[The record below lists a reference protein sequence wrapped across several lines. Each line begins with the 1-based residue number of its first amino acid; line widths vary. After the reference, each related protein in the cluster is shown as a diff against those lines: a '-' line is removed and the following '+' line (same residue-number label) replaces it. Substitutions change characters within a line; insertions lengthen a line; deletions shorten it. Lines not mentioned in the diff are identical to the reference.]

1 MGSEEHNDPQ
11 KYLARPN
18 SRSLKQPGPLDP
30 VMRVV
35 QLFLAGVIGLAFV
48 GFVVG
53 IRQGAPAPE
62 PKPVIRDAPEVH
74 PDAIPATA
82 YRDFDRRWLGPNR
95 EWKTT
100 LASLEQ
106 PSLDLF
112 TKPERSEA
120 ALHEVLVARAGRRAF
135 DGAPPVVPHPIDQLS
150 TASCLACH
158 GDAIA
163 IGSSP
168 DGIVRATKISHGML
182 SNCTQ
187 CHIEQQAAQL
197 EKTQQQQNTFV
208 GRPAPLRG
216 RRAWNG
222 APPTVPHTV
231 FMRETCLSCHGPAS
245 AEPIRT
251 THAWRTNCLQCH
263 APSAILDQMAD
274 NDRFSWP
281 AAPLVDGAN
290 SISGSQP

>member
-1 MGSEEHNDPQ
+1 
-11 KYLARPN
+11 
-18 SRSLKQPGPLDP
+18 
-30 VMRVV
+30 MRAV
-35 QLFLAGVIGLAFV
+35 QLSLAGVIGLAFV

-53 IRQGAPAPE
+53 IRQGAPRPE
-62 PKPVIRDAPEVH
+62 PKPVVRDAPEAR

-82 YRDFDRRWLGPNR
+82 YRDFDRRRLGRNR
-95 EWKTT
+95 QWKTT

-106 PSLDLF
+106 PPLDLF
-112 TKPERSEA
+112 DKPQRSEA
-120 ALHEVLVARAGRRAF
+120 ALREALVARAGRRAF

-158 GDAIA
+158 SDAIA

-168 DGIVRATKISHGML
+168 DRIVRATKISHAIL

-187 CHIEQQAAQL
+187 CHVEQQAAQL
-197 EKTQQQQNTFV
+197 EKTPHQQNTFV
-208 GRPAPLRG
+208 GKPAPLGG

-231 FMRETCLSCHGPAS
+231 FMRETCLSCHGPAG

-263 APSAILDQMAD
+263 APSAVLDQVAD
-274 NDRFSWP
+274 NDRFNRP
-281 AAPLVDGAN
+281 AARPVDGAN
-290 SISGSQP
+290 SNSESHP